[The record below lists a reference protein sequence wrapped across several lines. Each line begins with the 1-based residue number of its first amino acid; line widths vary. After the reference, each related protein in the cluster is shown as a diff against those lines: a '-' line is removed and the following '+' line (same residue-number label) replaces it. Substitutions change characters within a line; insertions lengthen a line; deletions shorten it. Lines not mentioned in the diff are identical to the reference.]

1 MTAEGSSQIDNVM
14 QESRLFPPT
23 PEFVAKAKINSAD
36 AYQTLYDASIQ
47 DTEAFWGK
55 LAEEELHWFRPFETV
70 YEKTETIR
78 DDPQSYTS

>member
-36 AYQTLYDASIQ
+36 AYQLWANIL
-47 DTEAFWGK
+47 K
-55 LAEEELHWFRPFETV
+55 
-70 YEKTETIR
+70 KTN
-78 DDPQSYTS
+78 